1 LIVLETIVSDLL
13 EISKFETGR
22 IQLEKA
28 AFDVV
33 KLIKKV
39 IFHYQ
44 ILADEFKVSI
54 KVTLQMKMN
63 ILYLQMRVEFCK
75 Y

>member
-1 LIVLETIVSDLL
+1 MSANASPMRSTLL
-13 EISKFETGR
+13 VEISKFEAGR

-54 KVTLQMKMN
+54 NLMIKGIQ
-63 ILYLQMRVEFCK
+63 
-75 Y
+75 